1 MVDLNLHNKLM
12 AKLVEIN
19 NFEPI
24 TLSKA
29 DIFED
34 IERIEVWTNVD
45 DKTETVTFSFRKLK
59 KEE

>member
-1 MVDLNLHNKLM
+1 MVNLNLHNKLM

-29 DIFED
+29 DILED